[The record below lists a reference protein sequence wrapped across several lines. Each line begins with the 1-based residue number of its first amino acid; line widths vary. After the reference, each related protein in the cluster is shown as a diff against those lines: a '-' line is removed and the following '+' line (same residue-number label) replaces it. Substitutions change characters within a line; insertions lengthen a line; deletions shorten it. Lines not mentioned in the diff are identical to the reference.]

1 MARPSLDALGRENL
15 KKDFP
20 LRKIGHPD
28 DIAGATV
35 YLLSD
40 LANHV
45 TGITLT
51 VDGGID
57 MRG

>member
-1 MARPSLDALGRENL
+1 M
-15 KKDFP
+15 KDFP
-20 LRKIGHPD
+20 LRKVGEPED
-28 DIAGATV
+28 VAVATV

-40 LANHV
+40 FGNKVAGIALA
-45 TGITLT
+45 